1 MLEEAFASFLPS
13 SLQLSRLYVFFLIF
27 FVFFF
32 GAKFT
37 DILNA
42 LVSFVVYCESFVISC
57 FFLRGKGGSLNMK
70 SPPSVVHE

>member
-1 MLEEAFASFLPS
+1 
-13 SLQLSRLYVFFLIF
+13 LIF
-27 FVFFF
+27 FGFFF